1 MERVL
6 RIILSYKTDMSLLR
20 FYQSE
25 VCKISNNADHMNLAL
40 RDFYNFLKFGVFFGA
55 PAMVSEMEYLSNSIE
70 IRNR

>member
-1 MERVL
+1 MEGAL
-6 RIILSYKTDMSLLR
+6 PIILNSKIDVSLLR
-20 FYQSE
+20 QQRLI
-25 VCKISNNADHMNLAL
+25 VRKISHNAGHMNLAL